1 MMWGPWNGGW
11 WGFGMGLGMLLFLAL
26 IVFGIVLLLRPTVG
40 PEPRREHDR
49 ALEILNER
57 FARGEIDREEYEE
70 RRRVL
75 ESGRS

>member
-1 MMWGPWNGGW
+1 MMWGWGPWDGGW
-11 WGFGMGLGMLLFLAL
+11 WGFGMGLGMLLFFAL
-26 IVFGIVLLLRPTVG
+26 IVVGIVLLLRPT

-49 ALEILNER
+49 AIEILNER
-57 FARGEIDREEYEE
+57 FVRGEIDREEYEE